1 MGYYESYLKKHQAEI
16 EKEIKRKQDANT
28 AASNQYVSDINTIVD
43 NSTNNAVNK
52 VQGEIDKLPTAF
64 QSSFDANAVQQK
76 INERQTAEHMAN
88 LGLTNSGLNRT
99 QQTAFAIQRSN
110 ADAALRQ
117 QINATT
123 ASLKQQ
129 IADLYA
135 SGESQKAENQAKA
148 RYELEQKNQS
158 IYDTAMENLYN
169 NANAYANA
177 QIEAEAK
184 AREASI
190 KALQEKQ
197 ERYEKWALEN
207 GYEYDKNGNLV
218 YTGKVKNSDGEYVYI
233 DDAESLNEGSG
244 TSRSG
249 GTYTLKSNSDY
260 NDAYDYVIKEGV
272 PESIASA
279 SLMKRSEW
287 ARSKK
292 HGSTYE
298 EYVDWFVSQYGKIKI
313 T

>member
-1 MGYYESYLKKHQAEI
+1 
-16 EKEIKRKQDANT
+16 
-28 AASNQYVSDINTIVD
+28 
-43 NSTNNAVNK
+43 
-52 VQGEIDKLPTAF
+52 
-64 QSSFDANAVQQK
+64 
-76 INERQTAEHMAN
+76 MAN

-123 ASLKQQ
+123 VSLKQQ

-135 SGESQKAENQAKA
+135 SGEAQKAENQAKA
-148 RYELEQKNQS
+148 RYELEQRNLS
-158 IYDTAMENLYN
+158 VYDTEMDKLYSG
-169 NANAYANA
+169 ASAYEKA
-177 QIEAEAK
+177 QIEAAAK
-184 AREASI
+184 AEEARI
-190 KALQEKQ
+190 KAAQKQQ

-207 GYEYDKNGNLV
+207 GYEYDKSGKLV
-218 YTGKVKNSDGEYVYI
+218 YTGRIKNEDGEYTYLE
-233 DDAESLNEGSG
+233 DSPYAPS
-244 TSRSG
+244 SRSNG
-249 GTYTLKSNSDY
+249 YYTSKSNLDY

-298 EYVDWFVSQYGKIKI
+298 EYVDWFVSQYGKNKNNI
-313 T
+313 TWTGATTVPKY